1 MQIPQIPLKPGVS
14 TSEFW
19 VVILSGLLL
28 TAQAALS
35 LVDVAWAMGGI
46 TILGLAYTSMRGR
59 LKGIHAQAAADQLKA
74 QIEAP
79 AAMTLLSTAEPIA
92 PAQTPPPPAT

>member
-1 MQIPQIPLKPGVS
+1 MSIPLKPGVS

-19 VVILSGLLL
+19 IVVLSGLLL

-46 TILGLAYTSMRGR
+46 TALGLVYTSMRGR
-59 LKGIHAQAAADQLKA
+59 LKTIHAQAAADQLKT
-74 QIEAP
+74 QI
-79 AAMTLLSTAEPIA
+79 
-92 PAQTPPPPAT
+92 QNPPES